1 VVVGLAWAYLYRL
14 DRQLSSTVGYDATM
28 AAMRMSAS
36 APWTAADVA
45 YAFAMW
51 AVMMVGMMTGTA
63 APVLL
68 MFVAARRGRGLPAFP
83 IVPLFGL
90 GYLTVWVGFSAAAAM
105 AQWTLHE
112 AALLTPAMATSSATV
127 AGAILLIAG
136 AYELTPLKSACLSEC
151 RSPLAFLLTHWRDGN
166 RGAFV
171 MGTRHGTYCLGCCW
185 ALMGLLFVVG
195 VMSLMWVAALTAF
208 VLLEKIA
215 PATARI
221 SQAAGVVLIA
231 AGLMVLVRG

>member
-1 VVVGLAWAYLYRL
+1 
-14 DRQLSSTVGYDATM
+14 M
-28 AAMRMSAS
+28 AAMGMSAS

-45 YAFAMW
+45 YTFAMW

-68 MFVAARRGRGLPAFP
+68 MFMAARQGRGLPVFP

-90 GYLTVWVGFSAAAAM
+90 GYLAVWIGFSAAAAM

-112 AALLTPAMATSSATV
+112 AALLTPAMATSSAQV
-127 AGAILLIAG
+127 AGAILLVAG
-136 AYELTPLKSACLSEC
+136 AYELTPFKSACLSEC

-171 MGTRHGTYCLGCCW
+171 MGVRHGIYCLGCCW
-185 ALMGLLFVVG
+185 ALMGLLFVMG
-195 VMSLMWVAALTAF
+195 VMSLVWVAALTAF
-208 VLLEKIA
+208 VLLEKLSPANRPIA
-215 PATARI
+215 
-221 SQAAGVVLIA
+221 QVAGVVLIA
-231 AGLMVLVRG
+231 AGLTVLVRG